1 MDQNE
6 VLSQIYYT
14 PKDPASFSG
23 VEVLLRRAKETGNPG
38 ITRAAVKE
46 WLSDQDPYTLH
57 RQYRK
62 HFKRNPIV
70 VGAIDK
76 QWQADLADMSSL
88 SKHNDGYKF
97 LLTVIDCFSKFAWAI
112 PLQNK
117 SGQTLLAALKLL
129 LERAHPRKP
138 NRLQTDKGKE
148 FLNKPVQDFLTEN
161 AIHHFSS
168 ESDQKAAMVERFN
181 RTLKTRMWKYFTA
194 QNTYRYLDALDDLVY
209 GYNHAKHRTIGMAP
223 ADVKVEHEEAL
234 WRRMYPDYENQKR
247 KEEVKSGD
255 PVRLSKTKQTF
266 EKGYLPN
273 WTEEIFKVSDAKIG
287 KRRKVYKVDD
297 WLGEPIQGVFYPE
310 EVQKVVRRP
319 DKKFVIEKILRK
331 KKVGKQQSCLIKWR
345 GLPLKFNSWVLAK
358 DVENK

>member
-1 MDQNE
+1 
-6 VLSQIYYT
+6 
-14 PKDPASFSG
+14 
-23 VEVLLRRAKETGNPG
+23 
-38 ITRAAVKE
+38 
-46 WLSDQDPYTLH
+46 
-57 RQYRK
+57 
-62 HFKRNPIV
+62 
-70 VGAIDK
+70 
-76 QWQADLADMSSL
+76 MSSL

-117 SGQTLLAALKLL
+117 NGQTLLAALKLL

-181 RTLKTRMWKYFTA
+181 RTLKTRMWKYYTA

-223 ADVKVEHEEAL
+223 ADVKMEHEEAL

-247 KEEVKSGD
+247 KEGTPRD
-255 PVRLSKTKQTF
+255 GHAPPVQASPKISSTPLSPKHRGSRLS
-266 EKGYLPN
+266 LLR
-273 WTEEIFKVSDAKIG
+273 S
-287 KRRKVYKVDD
+287 
-297 WLGEPIQGVFYPE
+297 
-310 EVQKVVRRP
+310 RP
-319 DKKFVIEKILRK
+319 DEVRK
-331 KKVGKQQSCLIKWR
+331 SCNPRGQSFTVDFR
-345 GLPLKFNSWVLAK
+345 TLPDCTCRSFGFGSA
-358 DVENK
+358 